1 MQLRDYSALT
11 GDLLGAMAN
20 HAKDGGLIAM
30 LASEQQPGT
39 LMAAGGRLARLA
51 AKLGVPSREPPE
63 DVWHIVGVLAIR
75 IKGSDL
81 PNCAH
86 LALDL
91 LARKEKGGP
100 RYPNP
105 LVDASE
111 DRSVQDID
119 RLFIY
124 DPSYPH
130 LGLTGLTAGV
140 TTTSPGDQPERSG
153 FRDHLFLR
161 RAKTLVDQAGATGGR
176 ETWMLKDGNVR
187 IGGGG
192 NVGNIDE
199 CQQMTANWM

>member
-1 MQLRDYSALT
+1 M
-11 GDLLGAMAN
+11 
-20 HAKDGGLIAM
+20 
-30 LASEQQPGT
+30 
-39 LMAAGGRLARLA
+39 A

-161 RAKTLVDQAGATGGR
+161 RAKTLVD
-176 ETWMLKDGNVR
+176 
-187 IGGGG
+187 
-192 NVGNIDE
+192 
-199 CQQMTANWM
+199 

>member
-1 MQLRDYSALT
+1 
-11 GDLLGAMAN
+11 
-20 HAKDGGLIAM
+20 M

-91 LARKEKGGP
+91 LARKEKGSP
-100 RYPNP
+100 RYPNL

-111 DRSVQDID
+111 DRSV
-119 RLFIY
+119 
-124 DPSYPH
+124 
-130 LGLTGLTAGV
+130 
-140 TTTSPGDQPERSG
+140 
-153 FRDHLFLR
+153 
-161 RAKTLVDQAGATGGR
+161 
-176 ETWMLKDGNVR
+176 
-187 IGGGG
+187 
-192 NVGNIDE
+192 
-199 CQQMTANWM
+199 